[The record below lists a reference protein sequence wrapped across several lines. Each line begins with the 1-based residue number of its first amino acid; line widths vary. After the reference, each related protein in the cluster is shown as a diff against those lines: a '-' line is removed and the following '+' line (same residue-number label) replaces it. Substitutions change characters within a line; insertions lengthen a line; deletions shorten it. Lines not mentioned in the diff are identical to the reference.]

1 MFWETLKMALEALLS
16 KKVRTFLSILGIIIG
31 VSTVIVV
38 VGIGAGAK
46 KQIADQYKNLSAT
59 TIMVQKKMGR
69 GAITFSKLKAE
80 DATVISS
87 QVPNVQNITTMVAG
101 DNTVAYE
108 SESTSLSVIGIQ
120 DTFFAITNL
129 ELNVGRNLTQEDVD
143 EKNRVAILGATAFET
158 LFGEDADPTS
168 ALGQSVT
175 VGGKKVEIIGVL
187 KENGGSAMG
196 RMSYDNAIFVPYTTA
211 QKSLLGNMSSL
222 AIVIQMNDPVN
233 VETGMENITAVLRT
247 EHKLKDSAEDDFMIF
262 DPGSMV
268 EAAQTSANTMS
279 LLLTSVATIV
289 LIVSGVGIMNVMFVT
304 VAERTKEIGIAKAIG
319 AKQKDILLQ
328 FLSESVILSIGGGLI
343 GVVIGQIIIPILNRF
358 EDWYVVYSTGGVI
371 LAFTFSAIVGL
382 FFGFYPALKASRL
395 DPVDALRSE

>member
-69 GAITFSKLKAE
+69 EAITSSKLKAE
-80 DATVISS
+80 DAAVISS
-87 QVPNVQNITTMVAG
+87 QVPNVQNITTMVAS
-101 DNTVAYE
+101 DNTVAYG

-120 DTFFAITNL
+120 DTFFTITNL

-143 EKNRVAILGATAFET
+143 EKNRVAILGVTAFET

-168 ALGQSVT
+168 ALEQSVT

-196 RMSYDNAIFVPYTTA
+196 RMSYDNAIFAPYTTA

-222 AIVIQMNDPVN
+222 AIVIQMDDPAN

-371 LAFTFSAIVGL
+371 LAFTFSALVGL

>member
-1 MFWETLKMALEALLS
+1 MIWETIKMAFEALMS

-69 GAITFSKLKAE
+69 EAITASKLKAE
-80 DATVISS
+80 DTAVISA
-87 QVPNVQNITTMVAG
+87 QVPNVQDITPMVSG
-101 DNTVAYE
+101 DNTVAYG
-108 SESTSLSVIGIQ
+108 SESTSLSVLGIQ
-120 DTFFAITNL
+120 ETFFGITNL
-129 ELNVGRNLTQEDVD
+129 EIDVGRTITQEDVD
-143 EKNRVAILGATAFET
+143 SKNRVAILGVTAFET
-158 LFGEDADPTS
+158 LFGEDVDPST

-175 VGGKKVEIIGVL
+175 VGGKKVEIVGVL

-196 RMSYDNAIFVPYTTA
+196 RMSYDNAIFAPYTTA
-211 QKSLLGNMSSL
+211 EKSLMGDRSSL
-222 AIVIQMNDPVN
+222 AIVIQMNDPAN
-233 VETGMENITAVLRT
+233 VETGMTDITAVLRT
-247 EHKLKDSAEDDFMIF
+247 EHKLKESAEDDFMIF

-268 EAAQTSANTMS
+268 EAATTSANTMS

-328 FLSESVILSIGGGLI
+328 FLSESIILSIGGGLI
-343 GVVIGQIIIPILNRF
+343 GVVIGQIIIPILNHF
-358 EDWYVVYSTGGVI
+358 DDWYVVYSTSGVI
-371 LAFTFSAIVGL
+371 LAFTFSAMVGL